1 MKSYENFDNTFFVK
15 IICIIAAL
23 ALVFV
28 IAAVAVG
35 LFTKNDSPA
44 SEDSG
49 AETFVF
55 DDSSKESEPISP
67 DTNDDTELPTPPDNS
82 DSETETDAPE
92 SDSGTEPL
100 QSERGTDIT
109 DEPAPTVLEAT
120 EDMGEEYISSLTFL
134 GDSTT
139 YGLKTYEMLK
149 DGKETKQLWAAE
161 NATLTL
167 SDILTKKIIY
177 PESGD
182 QMTIAEAAALAK
194 PEYLVITLGVEGLL
208 KIEEEDF
215 KSEYTSLI
223 EAIQTTSH
231 DTKIIIQSIFPA
243 ASDFKTTNAQIDI
256 ANAWV
261 REVAENTGVR
271 YLDTQSVLKNESG
284 DLDPKYDNG
293 GTGISLNDTGFAVVL
308 EYIRTHGYR

>member
-35 LFTKNDSPA
+35 LFTKNASPA

-49 AETFVF
+49 AETFIF
-55 DDSSKESEPISP
+55 DDSSEESEPISP
-67 DTNDDTELPTPPDNS
+67 DTNDDTQLPTPPDNS

-92 SDSGTEPL
+92 SDTEPL
-100 QSERGTDIT
+100 QSDSDTEST

-161 NATLTL
+161 KATLTL

-182 QMTIAEAAALAK
+182 QVTIAEAAALAK

-223 EAIQTTSH
+223 EAIQTASTH
-231 DTKIIIQSIFPA
+231 TKIIIQSIFPA
-243 ASDFKTTNAQIDI
+243 ASDFKITNAQIDT
-256 ANAWV
+256 ANAWL
-261 REVAENTGVR
+261 REVAKNTGVR
-271 YLDTQSVLKNESG
+271 YLDTQSVLKDQSG
-284 DLDPKYDNG
+284 DLDPRYDNG
-293 GTGISLNDTGFAVVL
+293 GTGISLNATGFGVVL
-308 EYIRTHGYR
+308 EYIRTHGYK

>member
-35 LFTKNDSPA
+35 LFTKNASPA

-49 AETFVF
+49 AETFIF
-55 DDSSKESEPISP
+55 DDSSEESEPISP
-67 DTNDDTELPTPPDNS
+67 DTNDDTQLPTPPDNS

-92 SDSGTEPL
+92 SDTEPL
-100 QSERGTDIT
+100 QSDSDTEST

-149 DGKETKQLWAAE
+149 DGK
-161 NATLTL
+161 
-167 SDILTKKIIY
+167 
-177 PESGD
+177 
-182 QMTIAEAAALAK
+182 
-194 PEYLVITLGVEGLL
+194 
-208 KIEEEDF
+208 
-215 KSEYTSLI
+215 
-223 EAIQTTSH
+223 
-231 DTKIIIQSIFPA
+231 
-243 ASDFKTTNAQIDI
+243 
-256 ANAWV
+256 
-261 REVAENTGVR
+261 
-271 YLDTQSVLKNESG
+271 
-284 DLDPKYDNG
+284 
-293 GTGISLNDTGFAVVL
+293 
-308 EYIRTHGYR
+308 